1 MEARGASAQV
11 VVVWNAMCAAA
22 SFENQDVLKAL
33 EPYGANV
40 AYDFHGYET
49 FLRYA
54 ARHAPCC
61 CDAARPRRGS
71 AAQCP
76 ALGRGPLCGVLQ
88 HSLARTQASLPPGQR
103 QYRARERLQPTGHS
117 GAAHAALSR
126 MGTVGP
132 VGPRRPNRTGL
143 DQ

>member
-49 FLRYA
+49 FLRYTGYI
-54 ARHAPCC
+54 CI
-61 CDAARPRRGS
+61 
-71 AAQCP
+71 
-76 ALGRGPLCGVLQ
+76 
-88 HSLARTQASLPPGQR
+88 
-103 QYRARERLQPTGHS
+103 YRYI
-117 GAAHAALSR
+117 
-126 MGTVGP
+126 
-132 VGPRRPNRTGL
+132 
-143 DQ
+143 

>member
-61 CDAARPRRGS
+61 CDAARPRRDS
-71 AAQCP
+71 AAQCH

-88 HSLARTQASLPPGQR
+88 HSLTRAHASLPPPW
-103 QYRARERLQPTGHS
+103 AAAVPCT
-117 GAAHAALSR
+117 GAAATTRGQQGLLTRHYHGWVLWSR
-126 MGTVGP
+126 
-132 VGPRRPNRTGL
+132 
-143 DQ
+143 

>member
-54 ARHAPCC
+54 ARHAPC
-61 CDAARPRRGS
+61 AMQRGR
-71 AAQCP
+71 AGA
-76 ALGRGPLCGVLQ
+76 VQ
-88 HSLARTQASLPPGQR
+88 HSVPPLAEGRCAACCSTHSHARKPSSPLGSGSTVHGSGCNQRGQQGLLTR
-103 QYRARERLQPTGHS
+103 HYHGWVLW
-117 GAAHAALSR
+117 SR
-126 MGTVGP
+126 
-132 VGPRRPNRTGL
+132 
-143 DQ
+143 

>member
-54 ARHAPCC
+54 PC
-61 CDAARPRRGS
+61 AMKRGRAGAVQRS
-71 AAQCP
+71 
-76 ALGRGPLCGVLQ
+76 VT
-88 HSLARTQASLPPGQR
+88 SLAEGRCAACCSTHSRARKPPSPLGSGSTVLWSGCNQPGQ
-103 QYRARERLQPTGHS
+103 Q
-117 GAAHAALSR
+117 
-126 MGTVGP
+126 
-132 VGPRRPNRTGL
+132 GL
-143 DQ
+143 LTRHYHGWVL

>member
-54 ARHAPCC
+54 VRHAPCC
-61 CDAARPRRGS
+61 CDAA
-71 AAQCP
+71 AQCH
-76 ALGRGPLCGVLQ
+76 ALGRGPL
-88 HSLARTQASLPPGQR
+88 RTQASLPPGQR
-103 QYRARERLQPTGHS
+103 QYRARERLRPTGAT

-126 MGTVGP
+126 VGTVEP
-132 VGPRRPNRTGL
+132 VGRRRPDRTGL